1 MEPIYSQPRSGAL
14 PAMSFLRVIT
24 PSFHPPAGAE
34 ALPGTP
40 KMMYH
45 VPRMSPALARHLVV
59 YRFAVRLGLISLLVL
74 SLAACGSS
82 GKGSAPSASV
92 QQRGTYK
99 VGNPYKIEGILYTPK
114 EEFTRVET
122 GVASWYGPGFHGKS
136 TANGERYDQSDRTAA
151 HRTLQMPSIVRVTN
165 LENGQSTVVRI
176 NDRGPF
182 ARARVID
189 LSRTA
194 AEELDVVG
202 KGTARVRIE
211 QLQAE
216 SLAVKEVALSG
227 GGPAEQHAAVAQL
240 ANGRRSPAAAPR
252 AVEVATAPPPPPPP
266 QPQPPPQQQPPQMV
280 WNGAPDQVVVETSSG
295 AAPAGT
301 SVASLVRTAAPA
313 APAGG
318 FYVQTGAF
326 STAQSAERQRD
337 AVRSYGTTEVSQGSA
352 GGRDVFRVRLGP
364 YTTPDAAG
372 IVADRLKR
380 SGYGD
385 ARVVAN

>member
-1 MEPIYSQPRSGAL
+1 MPL
-14 PAMSFLRVIT
+14 
-24 PSFHPPAGAE
+24 
-34 ALPGTP
+34 
-40 KMMYH
+40 
-45 VPRMSPALARHLVV
+45 ALARPSPVSRLP
-59 YRFAVRLGLISLLVL
+59 VRLGLAALLAVSLG
-74 SLAACGSS
+74 ACGSS
-82 GKGSAPSASV
+82 SKGGGASAAAP
-92 QQRGTYK
+92 QRGTYK
-99 VGNPYKIEGILYTPK
+99 VGNPYTIEGVVYTPK
-114 EEFTRVET
+114 EEFNRVET

-182 ARARVID
+182 ARSRVID

-216 SLAVKEVALSG
+216 SLAVKEVAVSG

-240 ANGRRSPAAAPR
+240 SSGRRTPAAAPR
-252 AVEVATAPPPPPPP
+252 AVEVAAPPPPPPP
-266 QPQPPPQQQPPQMV
+266 QPQPQQPPMV
-280 WNGAPDQVVVETSSG
+280 AWNGAPQQVVVETNG
-295 AAPAGT
+295 GAPASSVT
-301 SVASLVRTAAPA
+301 VASLVSTAASP
-313 APAGG
+313 PVAGA

-326 STAQSAERQRD
+326 STAENAERQRD

-352 GGRDVFRVRLGP
+352 GGRDVYRVRVGP
-364 YTTPDAAG
+364 YTTSDAAG

>member
-1 MEPIYSQPRSGAL
+1 MPGL
-14 PAMSFLRVIT
+14 P
-24 PSFHPPAGAE
+24 
-34 ALPGTP
+34 
-40 KMMYH
+40 
-45 VPRMSPALARHLVV
+45 
-59 YRFAVRLGLISLLVL
+59 VRLGVAALLAI
-74 SLAACGSS
+74 SLAACGSPS
-82 GKGSAPSASV
+82 KGGGATASAP
-92 QQRGTYK
+92 QRGTYK
-99 VGNPYKIEGILYTPK
+99 VGSSYTIEGVVYTPK
-114 EEFTRVET
+114 EEFNRVET

-182 ARARVID
+182 ARSRVID

-216 SLAVKEVALSG
+216 SLAVKEVALG
-227 GGPAEQHAAVAQL
+227 GGGAAEQQAAVAQL
-240 ANGRRSPAAAPR
+240 ASGRRAPAAQPR
-252 AVEVATAPPPPPPP
+252 AVEVAAAPPPPP
-266 QPQPPPQQQPPQMV
+266 PPPQQQPPQMV
-280 WNGAPDQVVVETSSG
+280 WNGAPQQVVMETNSG
-295 AAPAGT
+295 VPAT
-301 SVASLVRTAAPA
+301 SVSVASLVSTASSAPMA
-313 APAGG
+313 SG

-326 STAQSAERQRD
+326 STAENAERQRD
-337 AVRSYGTTEVSQGSA
+337 AVRSYGSTEVSQGSA

>member
-1 MEPIYSQPRSGAL
+1 
-14 PAMSFLRVIT
+14 MS
-24 PSFHPPAGAE
+24 
-34 ALPGTP
+34 
-40 KMMYH
+40 
-45 VPRMSPALARHLVV
+45 MSRIP
-59 YRFAVRLGLISLLVL
+59 VRLGLAALLAL
-74 SLAACGSS
+74 SLGACGSS
-82 GKGSAPSASV
+82 HRGGGSGGAPQV
-92 QQRGTYK
+92 GTYK
-99 VGNPYKIEGILYTPK
+99 IGSPYTIEGVTYTPK
-114 EEFTRVET
+114 EEFNRVET

-151 HRTLQMPSIVRVTN
+151 HRTLQMPAIVRVTN

-182 ARARVID
+182 ARSRVID

-216 SLAVKEVALSG
+216 SLAVKEVALNG

-240 ANGRRSPAAAPR
+240 ASGRRAPAAAPR
-252 AVEVATAPPPPPPP
+252 PVEVAAPPPPPP
-266 QPQPPPQQQPPQMV
+266 QQQQPVQVV
-280 WNGAPDQVVVETSSG
+280 WNGAPQQVAIETAS
-295 AAPAGT
+295 APAPAGVT
-301 SVASLVRTAAPA
+301 VASLANTAAA
-313 APAGG
+313 APMAGA

-326 STAQSAERQRD
+326 STHENAERQRD
-337 AVRSYGTTEVSQGSA
+337 AVRSYGSTEVSQGSS
-352 GGRDVFRVRLGP
+352 GGRDVYRVRLGP
-364 YTTPDAAG
+364 YTTSDAAG